1 MWEGFTENLGRIWRT
16 NESWMLSFS
25 KHSPKFKNTAQSLS
39 PSSENMNFL
48 SLPRERARASH
59 MVDARLPRV
68 EGQKRESESRES
80 SVAEKNGETP

>member
-1 MWEGFTENLGRIWRT
+1 
-16 NESWMLSFS
+16 
-25 KHSPKFKNTAQSLS
+25 
-39 PSSENMNFL
+39 MNFL

-68 EGQKRESESRES
+68 EGQKRESES